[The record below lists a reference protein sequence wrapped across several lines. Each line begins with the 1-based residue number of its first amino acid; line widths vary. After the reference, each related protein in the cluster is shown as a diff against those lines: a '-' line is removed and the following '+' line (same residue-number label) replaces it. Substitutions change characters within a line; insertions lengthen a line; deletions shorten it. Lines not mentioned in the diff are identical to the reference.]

1 MFNTR
6 MVLSALALSL
16 VSLVG
21 VSTAQT
27 IDPATQAKLT
37 ELETRFK
44 AADKNADGKLT
55 LQEAKDGM
63 PRIADAF
70 SHIDVEKKGYVTLE
84 QIRAVMIK
92 SGGSVVVRY
101 R

>member
-1 MFNTR
+1 MMFNKR
-6 MVLSALALSL
+6 MMSVAFAFALVALSGLSA
-16 VSLVG
+16 
-21 VSTAQT
+21 AQT

-70 SHIDVEKKGYVTLE
+70 GHIDIEKKGYVTLD
-84 QIRAVMIK
+84 QIRAIMIK
-92 SGGSVVVRY
+92 SGG
-101 R
+101 

>member
-1 MFNTR
+1 MFKKR
-6 MVLSALALSL
+6 MMSGVLALAL
-16 VSLVG
+16 VSLVS
-21 VSTAQT
+21 VTAAQT
-27 IDPATQAKLT
+27 IDAATQEKLV

-70 SHIDVEKKGYVTLE
+70 GHIDVEKKGYVTLD
-84 QIRAVMIK
+84 QIKAIMIK
-92 SGGSVVVRY
+92 NGG
-101 R
+101 

>member
-1 MFNTR
+1 MFNKR
-6 MVLSALALSL
+6 IISSALAVALVVLS
-16 VSLVG
+16 SVG
-21 VSTAQT
+21 AAQT
-27 IDPATQAKLT
+27 IDPSLQAKLT

-70 SHIDVEKKGYVTLE
+70 SHIDIEKKGYVTLD
-84 QIRAVMIK
+84 QIRAIMIK
-92 SGGSVVVRY
+92 SGG
-101 R
+101 

>member
-1 MFNTR
+1 MFNKR
-6 MVLSALALSL
+6 IISSALALAL
-16 VSLVG
+16 VALSSVG
-21 VSTAQT
+21 TAQT
-27 IDPATQAKLT
+27 IDPSMQAKFT

-70 SHIDVEKKGYVTLE
+70 GHIDIEKKGYVTLD
-84 QIRAVMIK
+84 QIRAIMIK
-92 SGGSVVVRY
+92 SGG
-101 R
+101 

>member
-1 MFNTR
+1 MFNKR
-6 MVLSALALSL
+6 IISSALALAL
-16 VSLVG
+16 VVLSSVG
-21 VSTAQT
+21 AAQT
-27 IDPATQAKLT
+27 IDPSLQAKLT

-70 SHIDVEKKGYVTLE
+70 SHIDIEKKGYVTLD

-92 SGGSVVVRY
+92 NGV
-101 R
+101 

>member
-1 MFNTR
+1 MFNKR
-6 MVLSALALSL
+6 IISSALAVALVVLS
-16 VSLVG
+16 SVG
-21 VSTAQT
+21 AAQT
-27 IDPATQAKLT
+27 IDPSLQAKLT

-70 SHIDVEKKGYVTLE
+70 SHIDIEKKGYVTLD

-92 SGGSVVVRY
+92 NGG
-101 R
+101 

>member
-1 MFNTR
+1 MFNKR
-6 MVLSALALSL
+6 IISSALAVALVVLS
-16 VSLVG
+16 SVG
-21 VSTAQT
+21 AAQT
-27 IDPATQAKLT
+27 IDPSLQAKLT

-63 PRIADAF
+63 PRVADAF
-70 SHIDVEKKGYVTLE
+70 SHIDIEKKGYVTLD

-92 SGGSVVVRY
+92 NGG
-101 R
+101 

>member
-1 MFNTR
+1 MFNKR
-6 MVLSALALSL
+6 IISSALALAL
-16 VSLVG
+16 VVLSSVG
-21 VSTAQT
+21 AAQT
-27 IDPATQAKLT
+27 IDPSLQAKLT

-70 SHIDVEKKGYVTLE
+70 SHIDIEKKGYVTLD

-92 SGGSVVVRY
+92 NGG
-101 R
+101 

>member
-1 MFNTR
+1 MIFNKR
-6 MVLSALALSL
+6 ILSVALAFAL
-16 VSLVG
+16 VAVSG
-21 VSTAQT
+21 VSAAQT

-70 SHIDVEKKGYVTLE
+70 GHIDIEKKGYVTLD

-92 SGGSVVVRY
+92 NGV
-101 R
+101 

>member
-1 MFNTR
+1 MFNKR
-6 MVLSALALSL
+6 IISSAFAFALVALSGLSA
-16 VSLVG
+16 
-21 VSTAQT
+21 AQT

-63 PRIADAF
+63 PRVADAF
-70 SHIDVEKKGYVTLE
+70 SHIDIEKKGYVTLD
-84 QIRAVMIK
+84 QIRAIMIK
-92 SGGSVVVRY
+92 SGG
-101 R
+101 

>member
-70 SHIDVEKKGYVTLE
+70 GHIDIEKKGYVTLD
-84 QIRAVMIK
+84 QIRAIMIK
-92 SGGSVVVRY
+92 SGG
-101 R
+101 

>member
-1 MFNTR
+1 MFNKR
-6 MVLSALALSL
+6 ILSGALAFALLSVL
-16 VSLVG
+16 G

-84 QIRAVMIK
+84 QIRAIMIK
-92 SGGSVVVRY
+92 TGG
-101 R
+101 

>member
-1 MFNTR
+1 MFNKR
-6 MVLSALALSL
+6 IISSAFAFALVALSGLSA
-16 VSLVG
+16 
-21 VSTAQT
+21 AQT

-70 SHIDVEKKGYVTLE
+70 GHIDIEKKGYVTLD
-84 QIRAVMIK
+84 QIRAIMIK
-92 SGGSVVVRY
+92 SGG
-101 R
+101 

>member
-1 MFNTR
+1 MFNKR
-6 MVLSALALSL
+6 IISSALAVALVALS
-16 VSLVG
+16 SVG
-21 VSTAQT
+21 AAQT
-27 IDPATQAKLT
+27 IDPSLQAKLT

-70 SHIDVEKKGYVTLE
+70 GHIDIEKKGYVTLD
-84 QIRAVMIK
+84 QIRAIMIK
-92 SGGSVVVRY
+92 TGG
-101 R
+101 

>member
-1 MFNTR
+1 MMFNKR
-6 MVLSALALSL
+6 LLSVAFVFALLAIS
-16 VSLVG
+16 G

-37 ELETRFK
+37 ELEARFK
-44 AADKNADGKLT
+44 VADKNADGKLT
-55 LQEAKDGM
+55 LQEAKEGM

-70 SHIDVEKKGYVTLE
+70 SHIDIEKKGYVTLE

-92 SGGSVVVRY
+92 SGR
-101 R
+101 

>member
-1 MFNTR
+1 MFKKR
-6 MVLSALALSL
+6 MMSGVLAIALVLL
-16 VSLVG
+16 VSV
-21 VSTAQT
+21 TAAQT
-27 IDPATQAKLT
+27 IDAATQEKLV

-70 SHIDVEKKGYVTLE
+70 GHIDVEKKGYVTLD
-84 QIRAVMIK
+84 QIKAIMIK
-92 SGGSVVVRY
+92 NGG
-101 R
+101 

>member
-1 MFNTR
+1 MMFNKR
-6 MVLSALALSL
+6 ILSGAVAFALISVL
-16 VSLVG
+16 G
-21 VSTAQT
+21 VSAAQT

-70 SHIDVEKKGYVTLE
+70 SHIDIEKKGYVTLD
-84 QIRAVMIK
+84 QIRAIMIK
-92 SGGSVVVRY
+92 TGG
-101 R
+101 

>member
-1 MFNTR
+1 MMFNKR
-6 MVLSALALSL
+6 LLSVAFVFALLAIS
-16 VSLVG
+16 G

-37 ELETRFK
+37 ELEARFK
-44 AADKNADGKLT
+44 VADKNADGKLT
-55 LQEAKDGM
+55 LQEAKEGM

-70 SHIDVEKKGYVTLE
+70 SHIDIEKKGYVTLE

-92 SGGSVVVRY
+92 SGG
-101 R
+101 

>member
-1 MFNTR
+1 MFNIR
-6 MVLSALALSL
+6 MVLSALALAL
-16 VSLVG
+16 VALSG
-21 VSTAQT
+21 VSAAQT
-27 IDPATQAKLT
+27 IDPATQAKLI
-37 ELETRFK
+37 EAETRFK

-70 SHIDVEKKGYVTLE
+70 SHIDIEKKGYVTLE

-92 SGGSVVVRY
+92 SGG
-101 R
+101 

>member
-1 MFNTR
+1 MFNKR
-6 MVLSALALSL
+6 IISSALAVALVALS
-16 VSLVG
+16 SVG
-21 VSTAQT
+21 AAQT
-27 IDPATQAKLT
+27 IDPSMQAKLT

-70 SHIDVEKKGYVTLE
+70 SHIDIEKKGYVTLD
-84 QIRAVMIK
+84 QIRAIMIK
-92 SGGSVVVRY
+92 TGG
-101 R
+101 

>member
-1 MFNTR
+1 MFNKR
-6 MVLSALALSL
+6 IISSAFAFALVALSGLSA
-16 VSLVG
+16 
-21 VSTAQT
+21 AQT

-70 SHIDVEKKGYVTLE
+70 GHIDIEKKGYVTLD

-92 SGGSVVVRY
+92 NGV
-101 R
+101 

>member
-1 MFNTR
+1 MMFNKR
-6 MVLSALALSL
+6 ILSVALAFALVAVSGLSA
-16 VSLVG
+16 
-21 VSTAQT
+21 AQT

-70 SHIDVEKKGYVTLE
+70 SHIDIEKKGYVTLD

-92 SGGSVVVRY
+92 NGV
-101 R
+101 

>member
-1 MFNTR
+1 MFKQR
-6 MVLSALALSL
+6 ILSGALAFALAALS
-16 VSLVG
+16 G

-37 ELETRFK
+37 EVETRFK

-70 SHIDVEKKGYVTLE
+70 LTSATFADI
-84 QIRAVMIK
+84 
-92 SGGSVVVRY
+92 
-101 R
+101 

>member
-1 MFNTR
+1 MMFNKR
-6 MVLSALALSL
+6 ILSVALAFAL
-16 VSLVG
+16 VAVSG
-21 VSTAQT
+21 VSAAQT

-70 SHIDVEKKGYVTLE
+70 GHIDIEKKGYVTLD
-84 QIRAVMIK
+84 QIRAIMIK
-92 SGGSVVVRY
+92 SGG
-101 R
+101 